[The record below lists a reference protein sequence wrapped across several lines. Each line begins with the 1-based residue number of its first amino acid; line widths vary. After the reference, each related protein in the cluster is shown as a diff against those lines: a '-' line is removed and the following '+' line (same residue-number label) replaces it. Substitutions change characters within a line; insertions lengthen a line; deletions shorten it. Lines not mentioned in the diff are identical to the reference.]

1 MKKLQSLLSFWDYS
15 TLGKKYAMALSGAA
29 MLGFVFVHMAGN
41 LLIFFCSPEHG
52 HLINDYAAKLK
63 SVPEVVWLARMGLLL
78 AVTVHFTTGIQLCM
92 ENREARP
99 IPYQPTEN
107 AGFGTKRA
115 SRWMVVSGSIVA
127 VFIVVHLL
135 HFTIPWLR
143 PDYGHLH
150 DSFERHDVFA
160 MVTAA
165 FSNSLVCLFYFIGV
179 GTLCYHLS
187 HGISAMFQT
196 LGLKTKKHA
205 ALIEAVAPILSVA
218 LFVGFSVVPLS
229 VWLGILKVVE
239 HQ

>member
-1 MKKLQSLLSFWDYS
+1 MKNLLSLISFWEYS

-41 LLIFFCSPEHG
+41 LLIFFSSPEHG

-78 AVTVHFTTGIQLCM
+78 AVTVHFTTGIQLCI

-99 IPYQPTEN
+99 IGYSPSEN
-107 AGFGTKRA
+107 AGFGAKRA

-135 HFTIPWLR
+135 HFTIQWPR
-143 PDYGHLH
+143 TDYGMLH
-150 DSFERHDVFA
+150 DLKGRHDVFK
-160 MVTAA
+160 MVTDA
-165 FSNSLVCLFYFIGV
+165 FSNPLVSLFYIIGV

-187 HGISAMFQT
+187 HGIAAMFQS

-205 ALIEAVAPILSVA
+205 ALIEAVAPIASIA
-218 LFVGFSVVPLS
+218 LFVGFSAVPLS
-229 VWLGILKVVE
+229 VWLGIVK
-239 HQ
+239 

>member
-1 MKKLQSLLSFWDYS
+1 MKNLLSLISFWEYS

-41 LLIFFCSPEHG
+41 LLIFFSSVEHG

-99 IPYQPTEN
+99 VPYSPSDN
-107 AGFGTKRA
+107 AGFGAKRA

-127 VFIVVHLL
+127 VFIVVHIL
-135 HFTIPWLR
+135 HFTIQWPR
-143 PDYGHLH
+143 TDYGLMHEAMH
-150 DSFERHDVFA
+150 GGQHRHDVFA
-160 MVTAA
+160 MVTDA
-165 FSNSLVCLFYFIGV
+165 FSNPLVSLFYLIGV

-187 HGISAMFQT
+187 HGIAAMFQS

-205 ALIEAVAPILSVA
+205 APIEAVAPIAAIA

-229 VWLGILKVVE
+229 VWLGFVK
-239 HQ
+239 

>member
-15 TLGKKYAMALSGAA
+15 TLGKKYAMALTGAA

-41 LLIFFCSPEHG
+41 LLIFFSSPEHG

-63 SVPEVVWLARMGLLL
+63 SLPEVVWLARMGLLL

-99 IPYQPTEN
+99 DPYLPSEK
-107 AGFGTKRA
+107 AGFGAKRA

-135 HFTIPWLR
+135 HFTIHVLR
-143 PDYGHLH
+143 PDYSDLH
-150 DSFERHDVFA
+150 DTLQRHDVFA
-160 MVTAA
+160 MVADA
-165 FSNSLVCLFYFIGV
+165 FSNPLMALFYLIGV
-179 GTLCYHLS
+179 GTLCFHLS
-187 HGISAMFQT
+187 HGISAMFQS

-229 VWLGILKVVE
+229 VWLGIVKVAE

>member
-41 LLIFFCSPEHG
+41 LLIFFSSPEHG
-52 HLINDYAAKLK
+52 PLINDYAAKLK

-99 IPYQPTEN
+99 VPYNSGEN
-107 AGFGTKRA
+107 AGFGAKRA

-127 VFIVVHLL
+127 VFIVAHLL
-135 HFTIPWLR
+135 HFTIQWGTDYSDLR
-143 PDYGHLH
+143 

-160 MVTAA
+160 MVTDA
-165 FSNSLVCLFYFIGV
+165 FSNPLIALFYLIGV

-187 HGISAMFQT
+187 HGISAMFQS

-205 ALIEAVAPILSVA
+205 ALIEAVAPIASVA

-229 VWLGILKVVE
+229 VWLGIVK
-239 HQ
+239 